1 MDKEVELI
9 LSKLKIV
16 SEEQERGLYLCDK
29 EHSNLLLDYIT
40 NLQQENEKWWA
51 IIKDYEMDLHD
62 LCNKN
67 NELEQ
72 ELQRKDNIIN
82 GIKKEINEQLEEY
95 EKGKEKYKNYGNL
108 EDYAKGLRS
117 AYISIL
123 DKIKELESGK

>member
-1 MDKEVELI
+1 MYETKYDEIIED
-9 LSKLKIV
+9 
-16 SEEQERGLYLCDK
+16 RRLYA
-29 EHSNLLLDYIT
+29 YI
-40 NLQQENEKWWA
+40 NDLQ
-51 IIKDYEMDLHD
+51 
-62 LCNKN
+62 
-67 NELEQ
+67 Q

-123 DKIKELESGK
+123 DKMKELENET